1 MTMATLRGLSLLEA
15 GNAMIDGA
23 HHIAV
28 ITFITAITSV
38 DAAFF
43 HGVAGDLSSF
53 RGDQA
58 RNLGAAALIGMRTTA
73 MEDATR
79 RQIDRRRHLA
89 PEANVIGLVIVQAWD
104 RRHQRPG
111 VGVARR
117 GEERRRG
124 RHFAYASQVHHRHPG
139 TEMFHHR

>member
-1 MTMATLRGLSLLEA
+1 MTMATLRGLSLLGA

-28 ITFITAITSV
+28 ITFVTAITSV

-43 HGVAGDLSSF
+43 HGVAGDLTGV

-58 RNLGAAALIGMRTTA
+58 RNLRAATLIGMRTTA
-73 MEDATR
+73 MEDTAR

-89 PEANVIGLVIVQAWD
+89 LEANVVGFVIVQPRD
-104 RRHQRPG
+104 RRHQRLG
-111 VGVARR
+111 VGVTRA
-117 GEERRRG
+117 GEE
-124 RHFAYASQVHHRHPG
+124 
-139 TEMFHHR
+139 